1 MATGAAREYR
11 AAWMR
16 AFAPLRFDPASYQA
30 ALVPLLQE
38 VVPVL
43 RARALASENA
53 PLGTDALRAF
63 LRRYPKDARGF
74 FSRAELIA
82 GLRAFAEP
90 LGVSDELLRLASQ
103 LRMRPVRTQS
113 GVTPIT
119 VLTKPFPCPGECV
132 FCPNDVRMPKSYLS
146 REPGAQRAE
155 QNGFDPYLQTYN
167 RLVALGAIGHAVA
180 KAELIVLG
188 GTFSFYPEAYQR
200 WFVRRCFDA
209 MNDYGDGLDL
219 RSDAGAANL
228 EHSEL
233 ESSREPPDK
242 PGRYNR
248 KVTPFLRAKHGITL
262 LHDAERTSWAE
273 LHAAQ
278 QRNEAAGCRNVGV
291 VVETRPDHVTEA
303 EVLRLRRLGCTKI
316 QLGVQSLHDE
326 TLRLNRRGHDVAAVR
341 RAMRL
346 LRGAGFKVLAHFMPN
361 LLGSTPALDVAGAR
375 ALFDD
380 HDFRPDELKIYPC
393 SLVET
398 ADLMQHYAA
407 GEYRPYEHDELLE
420 VLADVLA
427 AAPRYCRLS
436 RVVRDISS
444 CDIVAGNR
452 MANLRELAE
461 DRLRSEGRACMDV
474 RAREIRQGAI
484 DPEALALCATEYET
498 SVSRELFIELC
509 APGDRLAGFVRLSL
523 PREPSFIAE
532 LAGNAVIRELH
543 VYGASLAVGSHEA
556 GRPQHNG
563 LGQRLVSE
571 ALRHARDAG
580 YTTLS
585 VISAVGTRP
594 YYRRLG
600 FRDGALYQHRAT
612 EA

>member
-1 MATGAAREYR
+1 
-11 AAWMR
+11 MR
-16 AFAPLRFDPASYQA
+16 AFAPLRFDPASYEA
-30 ALVPLLQE
+30 LLVPLLAE
-38 VVPVL
+38 LLPVL
-43 RARALASENA
+43 RERVHASEHA
-53 PLGTDALRAF
+53 PLDTEALRTF

-82 GLRAFAEP
+82 GLNVFAAP
-90 LGVSDELLRLASQ
+90 LGVGDEAERLAAQ

-167 RLVALGAIGHAVA
+167 RLVALGAIGHAVS
-180 KAELIVLG
+180 KAELIILG

-200 WFVRRCFDA
+200 WFIARCFDA
-209 MNDYGDGLDL
+209 FNDYGSKLD
-219 RSDAGAANL
+219 RRGEAGAAQIEHGELDDAL
-228 EHSEL
+228 EPAEKS
-233 ESSREPPDK
+233 
-242 PGRYNR
+242 GRYNR
-248 KVTPFLRAKHGITL
+248 KVTPFLRGKHGASL
-262 LHDAERTSWAE
+262 LHASESVSWE
-273 LHAAQ
+273 QLHAAQ
-278 QRNEAAGCRNVGV
+278 EANEHAGCRNVGV
-291 VVETRPDHVTEA
+291 VIETRPDHVTEA

-316 QLGVQSLHDE
+316 QLGVQSLHDT
-326 TLRLNRRGHDVAAVR
+326 TLQLNKRGHDVAAVR

-346 LRGAGFKVLAHFMPN
+346 LRQAGFKVLAHYMPN
-361 LLGSTPALDVAGAR
+361 LLGSTPALDVEGAR
-375 ALFDD
+375 TMFGDP
-380 HDFRPDELKIYPC
+380 DFRPDELKLYPC

-398 ADLMQHYAA
+398 ADLMQHYRA
-407 GEYRPYEHDELLE
+407 GSFRPYEHDELLA

-427 AAPRYCRLS
+427 LAPRYCRLS

-444 CDIVAGNR
+444 CDIVVGNR

-461 DRLRSEGRACMDV
+461 ERLRAEGRACADI
-474 RAREIRQGAI
+474 RSREIRQLAI
-484 DPEALALCATEYET
+484 DPEALALRVTEYES

-509 APGDRLAGFVRLSL
+509 DARDRLAGFVRLSL
-523 PREPSFIAE
+523 PSAPSFIDE
-532 LAGNAVIRELH
+532 LSGSAVIRELH
-543 VYGASLAVGSHEA
+543 VYGASLALGARAA

-563 LGQRLVSE
+563 LGQRLVGE
-571 ALRHARDAG
+571 AARHAREAG
-580 YTTLS
+580 YARLA

-600 FRDGALYQHRAT
+600 FSDGPLYQHRAT
-612 EA
+612 AG

>member
-1 MATGAAREYR
+1 
-11 AAWMR
+11 MR
-16 AFAPLRFDPASYQA
+16 AFAPLRFDPVSYQA

-38 VVPVL
+38 LVPVL
-43 RARALASENA
+43 RDRAHASHNA
-53 PLGTDALRAF
+53 PLDAEALRRF

-167 RLVALGAIGHAVA
+167 RLVALGAIGHTAE
-180 KAELIVLG
+180 KAELIILG
-188 GTFSFYPEAYQR
+188 GTFSFYPDAYQR

-209 MNDYGDGLDL
+209 MNDYGDGAD
-219 RSDAGAANL
+219 RRGEAGAANV
-228 EHSEL
+228 EHTEL
-233 ESSREPPDK
+233 EAALGAPDA

-248 KVTPFLRAKHGITL
+248 KVTPFLRKKHGATL
-262 LHDAERTSWAE
+262 LHDAEQTSWDE

-278 QRNEAAGCRNVGV
+278 RQNENARCRNVGV

-326 TLRLNRRGHDVAAVR
+326 TLRANRRGHDVAAVR
-341 RAMRL
+341 SAMRL
-346 LRGAGFKVLAHFMPN
+346 LRRAGFKVLAHYMPN
-361 LLGSTPALDVAGAR
+361 LLGSTPQLDVAGAR
-375 ALFDD
+375 AMFDD
-380 HDFRPDELKIYPC
+380 YDFRPDELKIYPC
-393 SLVET
+393 SLVDT

-407 GEYRPYEHDELLE
+407 GNYRPYEHGELLA

-427 AAPRYCRLS
+427 LAPRYCRLS

-461 DRLRSEGRACMDV
+461 ELLRSEGRACADV

-484 DPEALALCATEYET
+484 DPEALRLRATQYET

-509 APGDRLAGFVRLSL
+509 DVRDRLAGFVRLSL
-523 PREPSFIAE
+523 PREPSFIDE
-532 LAGNAVIRELH
+532 LARHAVIRELH
-543 VYGASLAVGSHEA
+543 VYGASLPLGMRET

-563 LGQRLVSE
+563 LGQRLLAE
-571 ALRHARDAG
+571 ALRHAREAG
-580 YTTLS
+580 YATLS

-600 FRDGALYQHRAT
+600 FTDGVLYQHRTT
-612 EA
+612 ED

>member
-1 MATGAAREYR
+1 
-11 AAWMR
+11 MR
-16 AFAPLRFDPASYQA
+16 AFAPLRFDPASYQH
-30 ALVPLLQE
+30 ALLPLLAE
-38 VVPVL
+38 LMPVL
-43 RARALASENA
+43 RARAHASEHA
-53 PLGTDALRAF
+53 PLGTEALRSF

-90 LGVSDELLRLASQ
+90 LGVGDELARIAAQ

-167 RLVALGAIGHAVA
+167 RLLALGAIGHAVA
-180 KAELIVLG
+180 KAELIILG

-200 WFVRRCFDA
+200 WFIARCFMA
-209 MNDYGDGLDL
+209 LNDYGAGED
-219 RSDAGAANL
+219 RRREAGAANVAHAELDAAL
-228 EHSEL
+228 EPVRL
-233 ESSREPPDK
+233 

-248 KVTPFLRAKHGITL
+248 KVTPFLRAKHGASLLHQAESCTWDE
-262 LHDAERTSWAE
+262 LHDA
-273 LHAAQ
+273 
-278 QRNEAAGCRNVGV
+278 QRVNEAASCRNVGV
-291 VVETRPDHVTEA
+291 VIETRPDHVTEA
-303 EVLRLRRLGCTKI
+303 EALRLRRLGCTKI

-326 TLRLNRRGHDVAAVR
+326 TLRVNRRGHDVAAVR
-341 RAMRL
+341 RAMRV
-346 LRGAGFKVLAHFMPN
+346 LRQAGFKVLAHYMPN
-361 LLGSTPALDVAGAR
+361 LLGSTPALDVEGAR
-375 ALFDD
+375 LMFDD
-380 HDFRPDELKIYPC
+380 PDFRPDELKIYPC

-398 ADLMQHYAA
+398 ADLMQHYAE
-407 GEYRPYEHDELLE
+407 GRYRPYEHEELLA

-444 CDIVAGNR
+444 CDIVVGNR

-461 DRLRSEGRACMDV
+461 ARLRDEGRACADI
-474 RAREIRQGAI
+474 RNREIRQGAI
-484 DPEALALCATEYET
+484 DPDALALRVTAYE
-498 SVSRELFIELC
+498 SGVSRELFIELC
-509 APGDRLAGFVRLSL
+509 DARDRLAGFVRLSL
-523 PREPSFIAE
+523 PTTPSFVAE
-532 LAGNAVIRELH
+532 LGSDDRGSAVIRELH
-543 VYGASLAVGSHEA
+543 VYGASLALGSRES
-556 GRPQHNG
+556 GSPQHNG
-563 LGQRLVSE
+563 LGQRLVGE
-571 ALRHARDAG
+571 ALQHARAAG
-580 YTTLS
+580 YATLS

-600 FRDGALYQHRAT
+600 FRDGPLYQHRST